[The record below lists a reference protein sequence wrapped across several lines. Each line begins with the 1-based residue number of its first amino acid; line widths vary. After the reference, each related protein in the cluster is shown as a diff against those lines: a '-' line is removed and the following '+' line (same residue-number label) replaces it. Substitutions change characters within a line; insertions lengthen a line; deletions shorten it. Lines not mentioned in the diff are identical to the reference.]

1 MRRGVVIAA
10 GWGAAV
16 GAAALAGVASIDTL
30 AGSAGGGPLSQQQ
43 VADRLAR
50 ASLQPSGSAA
60 TTPSAGASP
69 TAPEASSG
77 TGTSPGPL
85 PSTARRYYTTSGG
98 SLWVTCTGDVATLD
112 TMAPRAGYRIDGFQ
126 AGPAQTAWVRFKV
139 DVSRGHA
146 TEYLV
151 TVTCPGGVP
160 QLVETA
166 DS

>member
-43 VADRLAR
+43 VADRLAS
-50 ASLQPSGSAA
+50 ASRSASQPSSGGASAPA
-60 TTPSAGASP
+60 ASPSAG
-69 TAPEASSG
+69 TE
-77 TGTSPGPL
+77 
-85 PSTARRYYTTSGG
+85 PSTGAGPSPARKYYTTSGG
-98 SLWVTCTGDVATLD
+98 SLWATCTGDSATLD
-112 TMAPRAGYRIDGFQ
+112 TMAPRPGYRIDGFQ
-126 AGPAQTAWVRFKV
+126 PGPAPAAWVKFKV

-160 QLVETA
+160 QMAETT

>member
-1 MRRGVVIAA
+1 VRRGVVIAA

-43 VADRLAR
+43 VADRLAH
-50 ASLQPSGSAA
+50 ASSSASRPASPPASSGASEPA
-60 TTPSAGASP
+60 ASP
-69 TAPEASSG
+69 TTG
-77 TGTSPGPL
+77 TG
-85 PSTARRYYTTSGG
+85 PSTGPSPTRQYYTTSGG
-98 SLWVTCTGDVATLD
+98 SLWATCTGDSVTLD
-112 TMAPRAGYRIDGFQ
+112 TMAPRPGYRIDGFQ
-126 AGPAQTAWVRFKV
+126 PGPASAAWVKFKV

-151 TVTCPGGVP
+151 TVTCAGGVP
-160 QLVETA
+160 QKAETT

>member
-43 VADRLAR
+43 VADRLAH
-50 ASLQPSGSAA
+50 AS
-60 TTPSAGASP
+60 PSASPPASSGASEPAASP
-69 TAPEASSG
+69 T
-77 TGTSPGPL
+77 TGTEPSNGPSP
-85 PSTARRYYTTSGG
+85 ARQYYTTSGG
-98 SLWVTCTGDVATLD
+98 SLWATCTGDSATLD
-112 TMAPRAGYRIDGFQ
+112 TMAPRPGYRIDGSQ
-126 AGPAQTAWVRFKV
+126 PGPAPAAWVKFKV

-151 TVTCPGGVP
+151 TVTCVGGVP
-160 QLVETA
+160 QKVETT

>member
-1 MRRGVVIAA
+1 VRRGVVIAA

-43 VADRLAR
+43 VADRLAH
-50 ASLQPSGSAA
+50 AS
-60 TTPSAGASP
+60 PSASSGASAP
-69 TAPEASSG
+69 TPEASPS
-77 TGTSPGPL
+77 TGTQ
-85 PSTARRYYTTSGG
+85 PSTAASPARQYYTTSGG
-98 SLWVTCTGDVATLD
+98 SLWASCTGDSATLD
-112 TMAPRAGYRIDGFQ
+112 TMAPRPGFRLDGSQ
-126 AGPAQTAWVRFKV
+126 PGPAPTAWVRFKV

-160 QLVETA
+160 QMAETV

>member
-1 MRRGVVIAA
+1 MRRGVVIAT

-50 ASLQPSGSAA
+50 ASQSASQPASSGASEPAPGA
-60 TTPSAGASP
+60 SPSTGTEPSAG
-69 TAPEASSG
+69 
-77 TGTSPGPL
+77 TSP
-85 PSTARRYYTTSGG
+85 ARKYYPTSGG
-98 SLWVTCTGDVATLD
+98 SLWVTCTGESATLD
-112 TMAPRAGYRIDGFQ
+112 TMSPRPGYRMDGSQ
-126 AGPAQTAWVRFKV
+126 PGPGPTVWVKFKV

-151 TVTCPGGVP
+151 TVSCPGGVP
-160 QLVETA
+160 QMSETT